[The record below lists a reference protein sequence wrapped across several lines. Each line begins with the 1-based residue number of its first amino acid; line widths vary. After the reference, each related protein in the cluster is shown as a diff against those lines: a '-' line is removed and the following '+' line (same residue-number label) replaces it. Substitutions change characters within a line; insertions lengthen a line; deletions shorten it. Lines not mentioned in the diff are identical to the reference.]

1 MRKIKYY
8 YNNKIYEFGCTN
20 NKIQPAFYI
29 SLKRKLGISI
39 NDYLTYNNIDNEKCR
54 ICKVGNPPLDINFE
68 IVNNFIKIKD
78 FSFKKKVYCYGEN
91 CECEGIK
98 MNSNSFE
105 FLSKINNISI
115 DDAKILLK
123 ENNKSPF
130 YKENHKSD
138 DLYKKSQSRSI
149 EYYIN
154 KYGIELGNDKYKEHI
169 GKISIANSE
178 EGYIDKYGRE
188 LGIKMFNDISYKKDS
203 MSFYS
208 FIKKNSGNYEKAIF
222 EYEERKKSVNVSI
235 ENFINKYGYDIA
247 IQKHKNRVEKQQT
260 TINNNPNR
268 EEIFKSR
275 GITIDNLFKKY
286 GDIKIATEKYNDWRI
301 SVSVPFCLA
310 SKESLKVFNP
320 IIETIMNEYDI
331 KYDDIFIGS
340 SERNEYFLRNEK
352 DIYFYDFTIKSK
364 KIIIEY
370 NGVLFHPK
378 SEKSD
383 WVNPM
388 YRELSS
394 EDAYNK
400 QKRKLQTAID
410 SGFSVFEIWSDDVDK
425 YDKCLNFIK
434 NNIK

>member
-1 MRKIKYY
+1 MRKIKYD
-8 YNNKIYEFGCTN
+8 YNNKIYEFGCIN
-20 NKIQPAFYI
+20 SKIQPAFYI

-39 NDYLTYNNIDNEKCR
+39 NDYLAYKNIDSEKCR

-68 IVNNFIKIKD
+68 IVDNFIKIKD
-78 FSFKKKVYCYGEN
+78 FSYKKKVYCYGKN
-91 CECEGIK
+91 CECDGIK
-98 MNSNSFE
+98 MNPNSFE

-115 DDAKILLK
+115 EDAKILLK

-149 EYYIN
+149 EYYIG
-154 KYGIELGNDKYKEHI
+154 KYGIELGNVKYNEHVA
-169 GKISIANSE
+169 KISIANSE
-178 EGYIDKYGRE
+178 EGYIDKYGEE
-188 LGIKMFNDISYKKDS
+188 LGRKMFNDVSYKKDS
-203 MSFYS
+203 MSLDS
-208 FIKKNSGNYEKAIF
+208 FIKKNSGDYDKAIF
-222 EYEERKKSVNVSI
+222 EYEERKKSVNVSV
-235 ENFINKYGYDIA
+235 ENFINKYGYDVA

-260 TINNNPNR
+260 TINNNPNK
-268 EEIFKSR
+268 EQIFKSR
-275 GITIDNLFKKY
+275 GITIDNLFNKY
-286 GDIKIATEKYNDWRI
+286 GDIKIATDKYNDWRR

-320 IIETIMNEYDI
+320 IIETIINEYYI
-331 KYDDIFIGS
+331 KHDDIFIGS
-340 SERNEYFLRNEK
+340 GERDEYFLRDGK

-378 SEKSD
+378 NEKSD
-383 WVNPM
+383 WINPM
-388 YRELSS
+388 NRELSS
-394 EDAYNK
+394 EDVYNK
-400 QKRKLQTAID
+400 QKRKLQIAVD
-410 SGFSVFEIWSDDVDK
+410 NGFSVFEIWSDDVDK